1 MSGINRVSGRAPAV
15 PEPDTLAKLSLFD
28 GLPTEQLRKLRG
40 LLQCKR
46 SPAGAEIISVE
57 HPGEIVYIVLEGTVK
72 VYLGRSDGTE
82 VILAILAA
90 GEVVGEMAVMDSF
103 ERSASVLTLEPC
115 TFLVMGRPDFW
126 SSLKEMPTMAMNLI
140 NVLSRRLR
148 LTNFRAES
156 LAALDIHGR
165 VAAQLLVFAKEYGE
179 ATPDGD
185 VAIPLRLTQSDLA
198 SIVGASRVRVNQ
210 ALAFYKRHNYL
221 WVNRNHRIVIHDPD
235 ALGRR
240 CS

>member
-1 MSGINRVSGRAPAV
+1 M
-15 PEPDTLAKLSLFD
+15 PELDTLAELPLFD
-28 GLPTEQLRKLRG
+28 GLPTKQLAKLRG
-40 LLQCKR
+40 LLLCKR

-57 HPGEIVYIVLEGTVK
+57 HPGESVYVVLEGTVK
-72 VYLGRSDGTE
+72 VYLGRPDGTE

-103 ERSASVLTLEPC
+103 ERSASVVTLEPC
-115 TFLVMGRPDFW
+115 TFLVMGRPTFW
-126 SSLKEMPTMAMNLI
+126 SSLKEMPTMALNLV

-148 LTNFRAES
+148 LTNARAES

-179 ATPDGD
+179 PTPDGD
-185 VAIPLRLTQSDLA
+185 VVIPLRLTQRDLA

-210 ALAFYKRHNYL
+210 ALAFYKRHDYL
-221 WVNRNHRIVIHDPD
+221 RVNRNHRIVIHDVA

-240 CS
+240 CN